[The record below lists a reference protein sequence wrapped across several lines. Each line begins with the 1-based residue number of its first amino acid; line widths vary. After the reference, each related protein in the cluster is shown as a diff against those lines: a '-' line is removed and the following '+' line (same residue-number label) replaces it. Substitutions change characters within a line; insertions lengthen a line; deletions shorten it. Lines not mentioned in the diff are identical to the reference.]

1 MENKVITGLKALL
14 DENSSAEMVEK
25 VGAIIKDAEEQGT
38 QMAQLVAKNEE
49 IRTKY
54 IDSITHGSV
63 SQQEEAPR
71 EDSPKSFEDCINDV
85 IKARK

>member
-1 MENKVITGLKALL
+1 MENKVIEGLKNLL

-25 VGAIIKDAEEQGT
+25 VGAIIKEAEEQST

-54 IDSITHGSV
+54 IKSITQGGLP
-63 SQQEEAPR
+63 QEEEQPR
-71 EDSPKSFEDCINDV
+71 NDSPKTFEDCINDV